1 MIIIGTIGRVIIGVM
16 MILMDGGVNGKINK
30 KIMME
35 ILIGGMMM
43 DGEMTNK
50 KKIKNQRR
58 LQLRPQ
64 SQIQLLLQIHAQSLL
79 TLTQLFK

>member
-1 MIIIGTIGRVIIGVM
+1 

-30 KIMME
+30 KIMMI

-43 DGEMTNK
+43 DGEVTNK
-50 KKIKNQRR
+50 RKIKSQRR

-64 SQIQLLLQIHAQSLL
+64 IHAPSLL